1 MSIKGGAGPSW
12 APRNDLPWASRC
24 TDWPPSS
31 SKPSPRYSLRLQAS
45 AFCLHALHFGL
56 QLKMFGFYIH
66 TKKNIFS
73 KNLKIISFNVHRQFV
88 LKSIFQL
95 KLRSNYM
102 STNSKNKIFLVK
114 YLNLY
119 FYRASHNQVAKTL
132 S

>member
-1 MSIKGGAGPSW
+1 MSPSKC
-12 APRNDLPWASRC
+12 PPLSLPMHRLTSELLKTVSALFA
-24 TDWPPSS
+24 T
-31 SKPSPRYSLRLQAS
+31 SPSLRLLS
-45 AFCLHALHFGL
+45 PRPTFWSPIKDVWLLHP
-56 QLKMFGFYIH
+56 Y
-66 TKKNIFS
+66 IFS

-88 LKSIFQL
+88 LKSIFKL